1 MERLYL
7 VLDSRDRPLCQAVL
21 ESSPTADMLQVR
33 LLLGD
38 GEELAVEGEV
48 QLIGLDDRLP
58 ARRGMVKRR
67 RGCHIVVQPTA
78 ELGAEAR
85 ENLRVRTNF
94 KSIILPV
101 TGQWRGARAVQGY
114 DLSCGGVAFHTMQP
128 LAPGEVAELV
138 LPVTDEPLLL
148 HFRVLRT
155 LPSDGPVPLYAARFV
170 DLCLDEEMAIRKAV
184 FSIQVSR
191 PRPKKEQ

>member
-33 LLLGD
+33 LLLED

-67 RGCHIVVQPTA
+67 RGCQIVVQPTA

-85 ENLRVRTNF
+85 ENLRVRTDF

-101 TGQWRGARAVQGY
+101 TGQWRGSRAVQGY
-114 DLSCGGVAFHTMQP
+114 DLSCGGVAFYCAQP
-128 LAPGEVAELV
+128 LDIGEVAEMVLV
-138 LPVTDEPLLL
+138 VTDEPLLL

-155 LPSDGPVPLYAARFV
+155 LPSDDPVPLYAARFV
-170 DLCLDEEMAIRKAV
+170 DLILDQDIAIRKAV
-184 FSIQVSR
+184 FAIQVR
-191 PRPKKEQ
+191 AFYQH

>member
-33 LLLGD
+33 LLLED

-67 RGCHIVVQPTA
+67 RGCHIVV
-78 ELGAEAR
+78 
-85 ENLRVRTNF
+85 
-94 KSIILPV
+94 
-101 TGQWRGARAVQGY
+101 
-114 DLSCGGVAFHTMQP
+114 
-128 LAPGEVAELV
+128 
-138 LPVTDEPLLL
+138 
-148 HFRVLRT
+148 
-155 LPSDGPVPLYAARFV
+155 
-170 DLCLDEEMAIRKAV
+170 
-184 FSIQVSR
+184 
-191 PRPKKEQ
+191 

>member
-155 LPSDGPVPLYAARFV
+155 LPSDDPVPLYAARFV
-170 DLCLDEEMAIRKAV
+170 DVILDQDIAIRKAV
-184 FSIQVSR
+184 FAIQVR
-191 PRPKKEQ
+191 AFYPH

>member
-33 LLLGD
+33 LLLED

-67 RGCHIVVQPTA
+67 RGCQIVVQPTA

-85 ENLRVRTNF
+85 ENLRVRTDF

-148 HFRVLRT
+148 HF
-155 LPSDGPVPLYAARFV
+155 GCCAH
-170 DLCLDEEMAIRKAV
+170 C
-184 FSIQVSR
+184 R
-191 PRPKKEQ
+191 PTTPCRCTPPGSWT